1 MRLVS
6 DELIIARRS
15 RINARPIKKIKS
27 GTILWC
33 GQPHMFLPSIIFF
46 GWNWSSSG
54 EV

>member
-1 MRLVS
+1 
-6 DELIIARRS
+6 
-15 RINARPIKKIKS
+15 
-27 GTILWC
+27 LWC